1 MVYDVIVRTQLIL
14 ESWQYESLKSI
25 AEKRET
31 SMSSVVR
38 EAVTRYL
45 SVRTG
50 EARLEDLKGL
60 GSDARASGSRHDEHL
75 YGGPLGRVKAGKRG
89 PARRK

>member
-1 MVYDVIVRTQLIL
+1 MVYGVVMRTQLIL
-14 ESWQYESLKSI
+14 ESWQYDSLKSI

-31 SMSSVVR
+31 SLSSLVR

-45 SVRTG
+45 SVRSG

-60 GSDARASGSRHDEHL
+60 GSDARASGSRHDEYL
-75 YGGPLGRVKAGKRG
+75 YGGRLVRAKAGKRG

>member
-1 MVYDVIVRTQLIL
+1 MRTQLIL
-14 ESWQYESLKSI
+14 ESWQYDSLKSI

-31 SMSSVVR
+31 SLSSLVR

-45 SVRTG
+45 SVRSG
-50 EARLEDLKGL
+50 EARLEDLKSL
-60 GSDARASGSRHDEHL
+60 GSDARASGSRHDEYL
-75 YGGPLGRVKAGKRG
+75 YGERSVRTKAVRRK